1 VTRKSQKTA
10 DDDAGDQSSPAHISP
25 DGISPASPL
34 FIPSPPPQPRAS
46 PPPEDMSYHHQQPSS
61 SKLPPAVNEGSMD
74 VDGDDDERHS
84 EPDEMVL
91 DPSQTPWGRQLG
103 ISSPTRP
110 VTPSSSKEKCSE
122 PINDEDGC
130 YPRKKRKS
138 DISSVA
144 GSGGV
149 ERATPDAEATQVV
162 SASIDSVRDLGRKPN
177 AKPTKLTQTH
187 LPITA
192 TKAKNPRKNLR
203 SQIAGFARS
212 GSQVQPRPLSS
223 SEDELDELDA
233 DEPSNMDEVRDEDMI
248 KMKAVNL
255 RPLQSSPEATSPTS
269 DVVRDDTNTVDLPTK
284 TLGDDSEADD
294 DPNSVLSQALATSY
308 EDPSITPK
316 KNNIRR
322 PEVIRTEK
330 DGGDLSLRFDFD
342 RVVSVWS
349 KKGQRLHKLA
359 SASTESDIVEPERVP
374 SEAGL
379 SNTESDAKAADALA
393 RVIEKSDFESMAVVG
408 QFNLGFIVVRRERAL
423 EGDGASAQTRCA
435 ADDLF
440 IVDQHAADEKYNF
453 ETLQATT
460 KIASQKLFRY
470 FYLSFGFW
478 CQGKLRMLFY
488 FA

>member
-1 VTRKSQKTA
+1 
-10 DDDAGDQSSPAHISP
+10 
-25 DGISPASPL
+25 
-34 FIPSPPPQPRAS
+34 
-46 PPPEDMSYHHQQPSS
+46 
-61 SKLPPAVNEGSMD
+61 MD
-74 VDGDDDERHS
+74 VDGDDDGRHS
-84 EPDEMVL
+84 GSDEIVL

-122 PINDEDGC
+122 PINEEDGC

-138 DISSVA
+138 DIGSVA
-144 GSGGV
+144 GSGRV
-149 ERATPDAEATQVV
+149 AHATPDAEATEVI
-162 SASIDSVRDLGRKPN
+162 SASINSVREPGRKPS
-177 AKPTKLTQTH
+177 AKPTKLMQTH
-187 LPITA
+187 LASTA

-212 GSQVQPRPLSS
+212 GSQIQPRLLSPS
-223 SEDELDELDA
+223 GDELDELDT
-233 DEPSNMDEVRDEDMI
+233 DEPLDKDEEVRDEDTI
-248 KMKAVNL
+248 KTKAINL
-255 RPLQSSPEATSPTS
+255 RPLQSSPEAASSPS
-269 DVVRDDTNTVDLPTK
+269 DVVRDDANPVDLRTK

-330 DGGDLSLRFDFD
+330 DGDDLSLRFDSD
-342 RVVSVWS
+342 RVVSIWS
-349 KKGQRLHKLA
+349 KKDRRLHKLT
-359 SASTESDIVEPERVP
+359 STSTESDVVEPERVP
-374 SEAGL
+374 PEAGV

-423 EGDGASAQTRCA
+423 EEDGASTQTRCA

-460 KIASQKLFRY
+460 KIASQKLFRCL
-470 FYLSFGFW
+470 YLSFGVW
-478 CQGKLRMLFY
+478 CQGKLRMLF
-488 FA
+488 FCLDLNPLS